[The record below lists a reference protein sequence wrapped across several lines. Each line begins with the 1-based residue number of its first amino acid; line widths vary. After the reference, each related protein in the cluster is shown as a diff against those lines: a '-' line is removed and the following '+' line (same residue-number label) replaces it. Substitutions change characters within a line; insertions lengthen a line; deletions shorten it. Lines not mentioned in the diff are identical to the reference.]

1 MVTRMRF
8 RQKDADRDLPHHV
21 EQSVEAIAQIHRRYE
36 DDVSVHQ
43 RWIERATGRIGRPTT
58 TYFILVLACIWVAF
72 NLALGRRAPDPPPF
86 AWMQGLVSF
95 CALLMT
101 TIILTTENRLGRI
114 EDRRAQLNLQMTTL
128 TEAKVSKLIE
138 LVERLRSDSPLVEDR
153 ADPQAQA
160 MVEATDPKRVIEVIE
175 KRHEENDRS

>member
-101 TIILTTENRLGRI
+101 TIILTTENRL
-114 EDRRAQLNLQMTTL
+114 

>member
-36 DDVSVHQ
+36 DAVSVHQ

-72 NLALGRRAPDPPPF
+72 N
-86 AWMQGLVSF
+86 
-95 CALLMT
+95 
-101 TIILTTENRLGRI
+101 RI